1 MNRNAAPPFTVS
13 STTFRNDHLV
23 PASMVYD
30 RAGCSGGNESPQLSW
45 TGVPKKTQSFAI
57 LTLDTTAI
65 FWHWGM
71 YDISPKATSLPQN
84 AGTKKSRYGKEV
96 LNDWAIYL
104 GKSNRGY
111 DGPCPPPGKRHHYVF
126 TVYALDTTL
135 KLPRSAYVENLD
147 LAIRGHI
154 LVWRPQSGRA
164 VPARTCGAERCSAP
178 AVASGRDVVKV
189 RYARVK
195 IRGNLYAGVSCKREG

>member
-1 MNRNAAPPFTVS
+1 MRFSAWFLQAAATVIFVCACSGPPLPEIATGTPLTINLDGTPPFTIN
-13 STTFRNDHLV
+13 STTFKNNHFV

-30 RAGCSGGNESPQLSW
+30 HSGCSGGNQSPQLSW
-45 TGVPKKTQSFAI
+45 TGAPKKTKSFAV

-71 YDISPKATSLPQN
+71 YNIAPTTTSLPQN
-84 AGTKKSRYGKEV
+84 AGTKKSKYGDEV
-96 LNDWAIYL
+96 LNDWAIYF

-111 DGPCPPPGKRHHYVF
+111 DGPCPPRGKAHHYVF
-126 TVYALDTTL
+126 TIYALDTTL

-154 LVWRPQSGRA
+154 LG
-164 VPARTCGAERCSAP
+164 SA
-178 AVASGRDVVKV
+178 SITG
-189 RYARVK
+189 
-195 IRGNLYAGVSCKREG
+195 LYKT

>member
-1 MNRNAAPPFTVS
+1 MRFLASFLRPVPVVLCMCACAGPQIPQATTDALSAIHRGAAPPFTLS
-13 STTFRNDHLV
+13 STTFKNHHFV

-30 RAGCSGGNESPQLSW
+30 HSGCTGGNESPQLSW
-45 TGVPKKTQSFAI
+45 TGAPKNTKSFAV

-71 YDISPKATSLPQN
+71 YNIAAATTSLPEN
-84 AGTKKSRYGKEV
+84 AGTKKSKYGVEV
-96 LNDWAIYL
+96 LNDWAIYY

-111 DGPCPPPGKRHHYVF
+111 DGPCPPPGKPHHYVF

-135 KLPRSAYVENLD
+135 KLRRSAYVEDLD

-154 LVWRPQSGRA
+154 LG
-164 VPARTCGAERCSAP
+164 SA
-178 AVASGRDVVKV
+178 SITG
-189 RYARVK
+189 
-195 IRGNLYAGVSCKREG
+195 LYKK

>member
-1 MNRNAAPPFTVS
+1 MRFLAAFLRPVAVVLFVCACSGPQIPTAATDTLLTMNRKAAPPFTVS
-13 STTFRNDHLV
+13 STTFKNNHSV

-30 RAGCSGGNESPQLSW
+30 HAGCSGSNQSPQLSW
-45 TGVPKKTQSFAI
+45 TGSPKKTKSFAV

-71 YDISPKATSLPQN
+71 YNVLPTTTSLPQN
-84 AGTKKSRYGKEV
+84 AGTKKSKYGIEV
-96 LNDWAIYL
+96 LNDWSIYL

-111 DGPCPPPGKRHHYVF
+111 DGPCPPSGKPHHYVF

-135 KLPRSAYVENLD
+135 NLPRSAHVENLD

-154 LVWRPQSGRA
+154 LGAASITGLY
-164 VPARTCGAERCSAP
+164 RT
-178 AVASGRDVVKV
+178 
-189 RYARVK
+189 
-195 IRGNLYAGVSCKREG
+195 

>member
-1 MNRNAAPPFTVS
+1 MRLLASCLGAAAAALFVCACSGPPIPNAATSPSSTTNRYAASAFAVS
-13 STTFRNDHLV
+13 STTFKNNQLV

-30 RAGCSGGNESPQLSW
+30 HSGCSGGNQSPQLSW
-45 TGVPKKTQSFAI
+45 TGAPKKTKSFAV

-71 YDISPKATSLPQN
+71 YNILPTTTILPEN
-84 AGTKKSRYGKEV
+84 AGTAKSKYGSET
-96 LNDWAIYL
+96 LNDWSIYY

-111 DGPCPPPGKRHHYVF
+111 DGPCPPPGKAHHYVF

-135 KLPRSAYVENLD
+135 KLSRSAHVENLD

-154 LVWRPQSGRA
+154 LDSTHITG
-164 VPARTCGAERCSAP
+164 
-178 AVASGRDVVKV
+178 
-189 RYARVK
+189 
-195 IRGNLYAGVSCKREG
+195 LYKT